1 MQNTHSIGGV
11 SYEGFSAVG
20 RNMDYRRGETLT
32 FGIRDD
38 VGDATLHD
46 GDQRIG
52 GSEVDADDVAH

>member
-1 MQNTHSIGGV
+1 V

-20 RNMDYRRGETLT
+20 RNMDHRRGETLT
-32 FGIRDD
+32 LGIRDD